1 MKESYFDGFEVVQDT
16 QGEQLEI
23 RIVKT
28 NDSTCAALYENEN
41 GEICIFP
48 NKNEE
53 LMLVRGAF
61 LAVVNIIDKH
71 INAK

>member
-1 MKESYFDGFEVVQDT
+1 MKNSYFDGFDIVQDT

-23 RIVKT
+23 RIAKT
-28 NDSTCAALYENEN
+28 NDSSCATLYENEN

-48 NKNEE
+48 ANNEE

>member
-1 MKESYFDGFEVVQDT
+1 MKETYFDGFDVVQST
-16 QGEQLEI
+16 PGEQLEI
-23 RIVKT
+23 RIAKT
-28 NDSTCAALYENEN
+28 NDSSCAALYENEN

-48 NKNEE
+48 ISDEE

-71 INAK
+71 VNAK